1 MSLSRAILAG
11 AGIAAGVTAL
21 IVVIGVMGGL
31 QQGYIDSILEI
42 SSFHL
47 RVEMPE
53 SFDLADL
60 DSLRAIP
67 GVSSAVAFKE
77 THALALGPSGQTMTL
92 NLRAFQEGAERYDP
106 SLVRALG
113 LPETATL
120 PQAGYIL
127 LGKEAAASL
136 GVDPGLPLEFFGM
149 TQSESEGIQPVKGS
163 IVLGSTFS
171 SGYYEFDAS
180 MGFVLLD
187 KAEAGGLG
195 KLFSAVPLVIGIK
208 LHDRYADYRAAD
220 AIRKL
225 LPGDAGEIVSWRDY
239 NRSFFGALRT
249 EKSMMMLLVSLI
261 FVVVGINIFHALRR
275 VIASKTS
282 DIALL
287 KACGAS
293 DRDIRSLF
301 IMEGFAVGTLGALV
315 GTALGLI
322 LGSNINGILDFAAS
336 VMRLLHSL
344 TQKSGISPTG
354 DDFRLFSPSY
364 FYIDAIP
371 VSITVAEVLFIA
383 ATAIAS
389 TSLAAFIA
397 ARRVSEAKPSEVF
410 RNE

>member
-47 RVEMPE
+47 RVELPGD
-53 SFDLADL
+53 FDVAELARF
-60 DSLRAIP
+60 RAVP
-67 GVSSAVAFKE
+67 GILSAVAFKE
-77 THALALGPSGQTMTL
+77 THALAIGPSGQTLTL
-92 NLRAFQEGAERYDP
+92 NLRAFEEGTERFDP
-106 SLVRALG
+106 SLVKALG
-113 LPETATL
+113 LPEGSAM
-120 PQAGYIL
+120 PQARQL
-127 LGKEAAASL
+127 MLGKEAATAL
-136 GVDPGLPLEFFGM
+136 GIDPGFPVELFGM
-149 TQSESEGIQPVKGS
+149 RQSVDEGIQPVQGS
-163 IVLGSTFS
+163 IALGSTFS

-187 KAEAGGLG
+187 KEGVLEA
-195 KLFSAVPLVIGIK
+195 LFSSAPLVAGIK
-208 LHDRYADYRAAD
+208 LRDRYADYRAIE
-220 AIRKL
+220 AIREL
-225 LPGDAGEIVSWRDY
+225 LPDKAGTIVSWRDY

-261 FVVVGINIFHALRR
+261 FDVVGINIFHALRR
-275 VIASKTS
+275 VIASKTA

-293 DRDIRSLF
+293 DRDIRSIF
-301 IMEGFAVGTLGALV
+301 VMEGLAIGTLGALA
-315 GTALGLI
+315 GTGLGLL
-322 LGSNINGILDFAAS
+322 LGGNINRILDFAAGI
-336 VMRLLHSL
+336 MRLFQSL
-344 TQKSGISPTG
+344 IQKFGASPSVE
-354 DDFRLFSPSY
+354 DFRLFSPSY

-371 VSITVAEVLFIA
+371 VSITMAEILFIA

-389 TSLAAFIA
+389 TSLAAFFA
-397 ARRVSEAKPSEVF
+397 ARKVSEAKPSEVF

>member
-47 RVEMPE
+47 RVELPDD
-53 SFDLADL
+53 FDITELARF
-60 DSLRAIP
+60 RAIP
-67 GVSSAVAFKE
+67 GISSAVAFKE
-77 THALALGPSGQTMTL
+77 THVLALGPSGQTISV
-92 NLRAFQEGAERYDP
+92 NLRAFQDGADRYDP

-113 LPETATL
+113 LSETSAM
-120 PQAGYIL
+120 PQAGYLL
-127 LGKEAAASL
+127 LGKEAASSL
-136 GVDPGLPLEFFGM
+136 GIDPGLSVELFGM
-149 TQSESEGIQPVKGS
+149 TQSENEGIQPVKGS
-163 IVLGSTFS
+163 IIMGSTFS

-180 MGFVLLD
+180 MGFINLE
-187 KAEAGGLG
+187 KAGSLG
-195 KLFSAVPLVIGIK
+195 PIFSTTPLVVGIK
-208 LHDRYADYRAAD
+208 LRDRYADYQAIEEIREVLAD
-220 AIRKL
+220 GSGK
-225 LPGDAGEIVSWRDY
+225 IVSWRDY

-293 DRDIRSLF
+293 DRDIRSIF
-301 IMEGFAVGTLGALV
+301 IIEGFAIGTLGALMGTVV
-315 GTALGLI
+315 GLLLGD
-322 LGSNINGILDFAAS
+322 NINGILDFVAGM
-336 VMRLLHSL
+336 MRFLHSL
-344 TQKSGISPTG
+344 TQKFGILPTG
-354 DDFRLFSPSY
+354 EDFRLFSPSY

-371 VSITVAEVLFIA
+371 VSITAAEIIFIA

-389 TSLAAFIA
+389 TSLAAFFA

>member
-47 RVEMPE
+47 RIELPDD
-53 SFDLADL
+53 FDVAELEKF
-60 DSLRAIP
+60 RAIP
-67 GVSSAVAFKE
+67 GISSAVAFKE
-77 THALALGPSGQTMTL
+77 THALALGPSGQTISL
-92 NLRAFQEGAERYDP
+92 NLRAFEEGAGRLDP
-106 SLVRALG
+106 SLVKALG
-113 LPETATL
+113 LPEASIM
-120 PQAGYIL
+120 PQTGYIL
-127 LGKEAAASL
+127 LGKEAASSL
-136 GVDPGLPLEFFGM
+136 GIDPGLSVELFGM
-149 TQSESEGIQPVKGS
+149 TQSADDGIQPVQGS
-163 IVLGSTFS
+163 IALGSTFS

-187 KAEAGGLG
+187 EEGSLG
-195 KLFSAVPLVIGIK
+195 EIFSRAPLVVGIK
-208 LHDRYADYRAAD
+208 LRDRFADYRAIG
-220 AIRKL
+220 AIQEL
-225 LPGDAGEIVSWRDY
+225 LPDKAGEIVSWRDY

-301 IMEGFAVGTLGALV
+301 IMEGLAIGTLGALA
-315 GTALGLI
+315 GTGLGL
-322 LGSNINGILDFAAS
+322 LLCNNINSILDFAAS
-336 VMRLLHSL
+336 MMRFFNSL
-344 TQKSGISPTG
+344 IQKFGSSPSG

-371 VSITVAEVLFIA
+371 VSITMAEILFIA

-397 ARRVSEAKPSEVF
+397 ARKVSEAKPSEVF

>member
-1 MSLSRAILAG
+1 MSLNRAILAG

-47 RVEMPE
+47 RVELPE
-53 SFDLADL
+53 AFDLATL
-60 DSLRAIP
+60 EAFRAIP

-77 THALALGPSGQTMTL
+77 THALALGPSGQTTTL
-92 NLRAFQEGAERYDP
+92 NLRAFQKGTERYDP

-113 LPETATL
+113 LPENSTMPHAEFL
-120 PQAGYIL
+120 L

-136 GVDPGLPLEFFGM
+136 GIDPGLPVELFGM
-149 TQSESEGIQPVKGS
+149 TQSENEGIQPVKGS
-163 IVLGSTFS
+163 IILGSTFS

-180 MGFVLLD
+180 MGFVQLD
-187 KAEAGGLG
+187 KAGSLERI
-195 KLFSAVPLVIGIK
+195 FSSTPLVVGIK
-208 LHDRYADYRAAD
+208 LDNRYADYRAAKE
-220 AIRKL
+220 IREL
-225 LPGDAGEIVSWRDY
+225 LPADVGEIVSWRDY

-301 IMEGFAVGTLGALV
+301 ILEGFAVGTLGALT
-315 GTALGLI
+315 GTALGLF
-322 LGSNINGILDFAAS
+322 LSYNINGILDYAAS
-336 VMRLLHSL
+336 IMRFLHSL

-371 VSITVAEVLFIA
+371 VSIATTEILFIA
-383 ATAIAS
+383 ATAIVS

-397 ARRVSEAKPSEVF
+397 ARKVSEAKPSEVF